1 MWPMRDGFRKST
13 NIPLSRL
20 IIRQLAVGTMKI
32 ICDSLGNDLG
42 VIRLIQR
49 DLSFDSR
56 ASRCAYQNDYSA
68 GTILP
73 EDSDEISCDQLRNH
87 GAGYENSALP
97 HFNLKLCL
105 NRAAD

>member
-1 MWPMRDGFRKST
+1 MRDGFRTST

-68 GTILP
+68 GTILLKILTRSAVTSSETTGQVMKIP
-73 EDSDEISCDQLRNH
+73 HCPISISNC
-87 GAGYENSALP
+87 A
-97 HFNLKLCL
+97 
-105 NRAAD
+105 